1 MTARPIQITT
11 TDGTTHDF
19 TLTPA
24 EDGNWAVTHAASGR
38 IAGHAI
44 KTGPQRSWS
53 AHVRDSII
61 HGNEGESLHEEFFGD
76 EYAAGSAVAKEYG
89 RRFLE
94 PAADDFEI
102 HIPEGAE
109 YHEDHFTIEQ
119 DENGENRQYTHDE
132 VKDMDIHHV
141 WTIVDSDGDGP
152 YWAVPGF
159 RMVNRDHYRVTK
171 EAWADENAA
180 REYVA

>member
-1 MTARPIQITT
+1 MTERPIQITT
-11 TDGTTHDF
+11 TDGATHDF
-19 TLTPA
+19 ALTPDA
-24 EDGNWAVTHAASGR
+24 DGNWAVTHTATQRA
-38 IAGHAI
+38 AGHAI
-44 KTGPQRSWS
+44 KTGKRSWS
-53 AHVRDSII
+53 AHVQDSII
-61 HGNEGESLHEEFFGD
+61 RGNENESLHDDSFGD

-102 HIPEGAE
+102 RIPEGAE

-119 DENGENRQYTHDE
+119 DEDGENRQYTHDE

-141 WTIVDSDGDGP
+141 WSVVDSDSDGP
-152 YWAVPGF
+152 FWAVPGF
-159 RMVNRDHYRVTK
+159 RMVNRDHFRVTK
-171 EAWADENAA
+171 EAWGDEHAS